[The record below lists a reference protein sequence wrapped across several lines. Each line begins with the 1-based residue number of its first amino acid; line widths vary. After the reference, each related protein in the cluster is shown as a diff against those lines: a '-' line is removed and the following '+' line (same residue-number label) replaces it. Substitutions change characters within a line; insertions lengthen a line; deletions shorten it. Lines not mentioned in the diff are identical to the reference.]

1 MNNINFTGIRNI
13 GYERRNY
20 MQKHYD
26 EATDSQFKDQEEEH
40 FINIELTD
48 DYNGKDLTEF
58 KNVLKTST
66 LSNYTNPIHPNFLNI
81 GISKEVVT
89 EDFNKTK
96 DYQVWINDAD
106 SELFVNDKNL
116 RMFSYIAKLLKR
128 IENTPDKN
136 FVVNNDY
143 LNYDAKDSVILG
155 EDLEKTYGKYYNQA
169 IRDIHSPE
177 HVKRGAGEMNDLVK
191 DMMFDYFA

>member
-1 MNNINFTGIRNI
+1 
-13 GYERRNY
+13 
-20 MQKHYD
+20 
-26 EATDSQFKDQEEEH
+26 
-40 FINIELTD
+40 
-48 DYNGKDLTEF
+48 
-58 KNVLKTST
+58 
-66 LSNYTNPIHPNFLNI
+66 
-81 GISKEVVT
+81 
-89 EDFNKTK
+89 
-96 DYQVWINDAD
+96 
-106 SELFVNDKNL
+106 
-116 RMFSYIAKLLKR
+116 MFSYIAKLLKR

-177 HVKRGAGEMNDLVK
+177 YVKRGAGEMNELIK